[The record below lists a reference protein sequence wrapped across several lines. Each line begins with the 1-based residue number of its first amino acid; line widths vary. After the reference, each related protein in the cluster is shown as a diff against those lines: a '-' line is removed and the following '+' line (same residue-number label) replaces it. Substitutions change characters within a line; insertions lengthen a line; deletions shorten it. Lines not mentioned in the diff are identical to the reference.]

1 MEAEKG
7 GWKMEYK
14 IVTIKERPD
23 LCEEAAQWFHSKWEV
38 PADAYLESMKASLLE
53 DEPVPGWYLCLCGDT
68 IIGGAGIIEN
78 DFHNRTDLTPN
89 LCALYVEEAHRCR
102 GVARKLLSY
111 ICEDMKNQGVGTLYL
126 VTEHTSFYERY
137 GWIFLRMVTGED
149 GGSMRMYVHPG
160 K

>member
-7 GWKMEYK
+7 GWKKEYK

-53 DEPVPGWYLCLCGDT
+53 DEPVPGWYLCLYGDT

-89 LCALYVEEAHRCR
+89 LCALYVEGPSLQGCGEKALILYLRRYEKSGGGDTVSGHR
-102 GVARKLLSY
+102 AYKLL
-111 ICEDMKNQGVGTLYL
+111 
-126 VTEHTSFYERY
+126 
-137 GWIFLRMVTGED
+137 
-149 GGSMRMYVHPG
+149 
-160 K
+160 